1 MGASETI
8 GTMGT
13 MAVVLSIL
21 FVFTPAFTIG
31 MDSYWADYWYPA
43 DDDTARKAKYA
54 GRKSSNWWTGYGILI
69 FYVIAGCFNVASFYN
84 TFYDSDNTGESSRSY
99 TAGVALFITMIG
111 LDKGI
116 PVMLHYYSY
125 ESLRNW
131 CIFYGFVSWGIT
143 VCTIFVLGFNV
154 SHLAAYLL
162 IPYAAYNT
170 SVNITGW
177 VIFFGRADSTYA
189 NNHGNAGSLRNT
201 PAQPYAAAVNG
212 VVFPWQKKVGT
223 A

>member
-8 GTMGT
+8 GPNGT
-13 MAVVLSIL
+13 IAVVLSIL
-21 FVFTPAFTIG
+21 AVFTPMFTIK

-43 DDDTARKAKYA
+43 DDDTATKAKHA

-69 FYVIAGCFNVASFYN
+69 FYVIASCFNVASFYN
-84 TFYDSDNTGESSRSY
+84 TFYDSDVGTSSRNY
-99 TAGVALFITMIG
+99 TSGVSLFIVLIG

-125 ESLRNW
+125 RSLRNW

-143 VCTIFVLGFNV
+143 VCTIFVIGFNV

-170 SVNITGW
+170 AVNITGW
-177 VIFFGRADSTYA
+177 VFFFGRADSTYSDT
-189 NNHGNAGSLRNT
+189 HGNPGFQAPVPSKPYLHAGASWKRGGS
-201 PAQPYAAAVNG
+201 V
-212 VVFPWQKKVGT
+212 
-223 A
+223 